1 MKKHLSP
8 VGERTTKG
16 EAMRNA
22 RAEKRSGVH
31 GRAKGPSLALAGL
44 AAGAVLLAATVV
56 ADDKD
61 ILSTLAQR
69 PNIVLVISN
78 ANSMAQTVN
87 GQYGAVGGADS
98 VDAKM
103 RQAKDVLRDFIVANT
118 TADWAL
124 ATLMRDVSVSAANQ
138 KEFIYMQVGTD
149 FVGAGAAYAQADG
162 VWERWGGSY
171 YEFNATA
178 TDGYANVY
186 TLAGKPAAT
195 AAEVA
200 ACTTGNSSHCHK
212 AGLTLTPPVGQVW
225 GQFHGRDG
233 RALHSNY
240 ILRPLPA
247 GTALADANNCI
258 VEYISSGSYYDFNL
272 EAAGTP
278 NTTVTV
284 AKAYYHRNN
293 ANTDD
298 WVLMEG
304 PVPVT
309 YTYVQGF
316 VGVAGGACN
325 QGAVAPANDNGNN
338 PLAGNAAYDDRITGG
353 NRPQNSCNSW
363 ETGNSTSPSV
373 PFPATPGANKDAIVS
388 QLRRLDELVN
398 FDSTTGSYVM
408 LGNIGTDVVAPAAKA
423 CINNVFENG
432 VVPYLRSLPANA
444 CKKNYVIMLADYIV
458 GNDATDPC
466 GSSHAAGALNTLN
479 VPVFTIYY
487 GAQTHSSCNGCFIE
501 CFPANTGGS
510 TIAPPGYYYVTDA
523 TTLRTAL
530 EAIVSR
536 IDENT
541 KDFATATVSSV
552 QTQTQQMAYLSTF
565 NGSSKRSIWSGR
577 IKGYVLDANG
587 NVAIGTKSITDTIT
601 NTAKTLTKVPSNDP
615 KYLMWNAGMNL
626 EQIRSCSTCP
636 FSATLVWPVT
646 NVWNTPD
653 ADPSLTTL
661 DPAIHGQYF
670 VSSYRDE
677 STSTATTIPTY
688 TWPGRKILYAEEPAT
703 AGTVPEVAKD
713 WAFPFTIPAACASP
727 NVDLSH
733 CGSWW
738 KLKYWY
744 LNYPTPPLTTSS
756 TATADLKTNE
766 VLRFIRGDRSKVV
779 YEVGV
784 RNGLFTA
791 LPQSNEAHLY
801 NDIASDNTFNGE
813 MRLGDIFHSD
823 PQMMT
828 VPNTYPYQGLTGY
841 QDFKTKY
848 QYRRQVLFAAANDG
862 QLHAFDAGVYR
873 RAQNTT
879 TCPDLTAADGSGAG
893 GGGCFDNGTGT
904 ELFAYIP
911 RTIVFNFDQL
921 THGLA
926 YAPAPY
932 HWTND
937 GGATIGDVYVSNN
950 SAAATTRAWRTVLAG
965 STREGSIPYVTSSG
979 QSAPMGS
986 VYLLDITQPDPLDAT
1001 THLATSG
1008 AKAPPGCLPSTSAPS
1023 SYPATNCATDSNG
1036 ALTAWPRILWEFNDT
1051 PSNGIPALAGFTD
1064 PPANVPSDL
1073 DAVGEIGRNRPDLG
1087 EAWSRPAIGRIE
1099 VKKGTTTGTINQ
1111 HTCLA
1116 ASSVTCEDLW
1126 VVIFGGGFHRG
1137 RQNRQ
1142 GNWLY
1147 ILNAETGE
1155 VLYKANK
1162 GTPNSDGTGTAVSF
1176 GSIPAEV
1183 SALDTNVDGYLDRL
1197 YFGDVNGRMWKL
1209 DLTTDA
1215 THGVYTPSSSRLASK
1230 ITGWTPFL
1238 LFESQN
1244 APSTCCGSGTQFRTA
1259 LNAASNPPNSIYYR
1273 PSAAYL
1279 GINASSQVMI
1289 GLGWGSG
1296 ERDDILGTGSAIGS
1310 NTATYNT
1317 YYVIDDPGTVTST
1330 LHVSDLTQIVSTR
1343 TVTGSGTSAIASVG
1357 ATVACSTNIA
1367 KLGKGWY
1374 MNFPGWGEVS
1384 SSGSTITG
1392 ERVIAAPQVF
1402 AGHFLINTFAPS
1414 PLQMVIDAKGD
1425 TTCAYGGHSYL
1436 WDISINLGGLT
1447 SSNCSTPPT
1456 GMVSGTDP
1464 QQVFVT
1470 QTTLYTAQSGNV
1482 KAITMGASSEV
1493 EPTTPAP
1500 TRKSKLKNWKEVN

>member
-1 MKKHLSP
+1 MKMQLSP
-8 VGERTTKG
+8 VRERKTKG
-16 EAMRNA
+16 EAMRSA
-22 RAEKRSGVH
+22 KAEKRSGVH

-44 AAGAVLLAATVV
+44 AAGAVLLAATVT

-61 ILSTLAQR
+61 ILSTLAKR
-69 PNIVLVISN
+69 PNIVLLVGN
-78 ANSMAQTVN
+78 ANSMAQTVD

-98 VDAKM
+98 VDSKM
-103 RQAKDVLRDFIVANT
+103 RQAKDVMSSFIVANT

-124 ATLMRDVSVSAANQ
+124 ATLERDTGVSTTNVPGAG

-149 FVGAGAAYAQADG
+149 FVAAGAAYAQQDG
-162 VWERWGGSY
+162 IWERWGGRY
-171 YEFNATA
+171 YQFNATA
-178 TDGYANVY
+178 IDGLGNPY

-195 AAEVA
+195 AAQVA
-200 ACTTGNSSHCHK
+200 ACSGGKCQTD
-212 AGLTLTPPVGQVW
+212 GLTVTPPAGQVW
-225 GQFHGRDG
+225 GQYHGWDG
-233 RALHSNY
+233 KAGESNY
-240 ILRPLPA
+240 LLRPLPT
-247 GTALADANNCI
+247 GTALASATNCI
-258 VEYISSGSYYDFNL
+258 VEHISSGSYYDFNL
-272 EAAGTP
+272 ENAGAP

-284 AKAYYHRNN
+284 NKVYYTRTATNMP
-293 ANTDD
+293 
-298 WVLMEG
+298 WVAQET
-304 PVPVT
+304 VNVT
-309 YTYVQGF
+309 YSYVQGF
-316 VGVAGGACN
+316 VSVGGGAA
-325 QGAVAPANDNGNN
+325 GSAAAVSPKDDNGAN
-338 PLAGNAAYDDRITGG
+338 GITAYDDRSSAPK
-353 NRPQNSCNSW
+353 NACNSW

-373 PFPATPGANKDAIVS
+373 PFPATPGANTSAIVS
-388 QLRRLDELVN
+388 QLRTLDQLVN
-398 FDSTTGSYVM
+398 FDSTRPKGQHYVM
-408 LGNIGTDVVAPAAKA
+408 LGNIGTDVIAPVGKA
-423 CINNVFENG
+423 CVNNVFEHG
-432 VVPYLRSLPANA
+432 VVPYLQSLPVNA
-444 CKKNYVIMLADYIV
+444 CKKNYVIMVADYIV
-458 GNDATDPC
+458 GQDAADPC
-466 GSSHAAGALNTLN
+466 SSSHAAGQLNTLN

-487 GAQTHSSCNGCFIE
+487 GSQTHSACNGCFIE
-501 CFPANTGGS
+501 CLPANTGGS
-510 TIAPPGYYYVTDA
+510 TIAPPGYYYVTDS

-587 NVAIGTKSITDTIT
+587 NVAIGTKSITDAIT
-601 NTAKTLTKVPSNDP
+601 NTTKTLTKVPSNDP
-615 KYLMWNAGMNL
+615 QYLMWNAGTNL
-626 EQIRSCSTCP
+626 EKISA
-636 FSATLVWPVT
+636 ATLAWPVT

-653 ADPSLTTL
+653 ADGSLTTL
-661 DPAIHGQYF
+661 DPAVQGNYT

-688 TWPGRKILYAEEPAT
+688 TWPGRKILYAEEPST
-703 AGTVPEVAKD
+703 AGMVPEVAKD
-713 WAFPFTIPAACASP
+713 WAFPFTIPAACTSP
-727 NVDLSH
+727 NLDLSH

-756 TATADLKTNE
+756 TATADRNTNE

-784 RNGLFTA
+784 RNKLYTA

-879 TCPDLTAADGSGAG
+879 TCPDGTAADGSGAG

-965 STREGSIPYVTSSG
+965 STREGTVPYVTSSG

-986 VYLLDITQPDPLDAT
+986 VYLLDITQPDPLGTT

-1087 EAWSRPAIGRIE
+1087 ETWSRPAIGRIE

-1209 DLTTDA
+1209 DLTADA

-1244 APSTCCGSGTQFRTA
+1244 APSTCCAAGTQFRTA

-1310 NTATYNT
+1310 NTATYNA

-1330 LHVSDLTQIVSTR
+1330 LHVSDLTQIASTR

-1402 AGHFLINTFAPS
+1402 AGHFLINTFTPS
-1414 PLQMVIDAKGD
+1414 PVQILGTGA
-1425 TTCAYGGHSYL
+1425 CAYGGHAYL

>member
-1 MKKHLSP
+1 MKTHLSP
-8 VGERTTKG
+8 VRERKTKG
-16 EAMRNA
+16 EAMQSA
-22 RAEKRSGVH
+22 SAEKRSGGFH

-44 AAGAVLLAATVV
+44 AAGAVLLAATVT

-61 ILSTLAQR
+61 ILSTLTQR
-69 PNIVLVISN
+69 PGILVLLSN

-103 RQAKDVLRDFIVANT
+103 RQAKDVLSTFIVANT

-124 ATLMRDVSVSAANQ
+124 ATLERGTKVSGISQ

-171 YEFNATA
+171 YQYTATA
-178 TDGYANVY
+178 TDGYGNVY
-186 TLAGKPAAT
+186 TLAGKPTAT

-200 ACTTGNSSHCHK
+200 ACTTGSSPHCHK
-212 AGLTLTPPVGQVW
+212 AGLTLMPPAGQVW
-225 GQFHGRDG
+225 DQFHGKDG
-233 RALHSNY
+233 RAGHSNY

-247 GTALADANNCI
+247 GTALANALDCI

-272 EAAGTP
+272 KAAGTP

-284 AKAYYHRNN
+284 TKAYYHRNN
-293 ANTDD
+293 ANTAD

-316 VGVAGGACN
+316 VQVAGGEAGS
-325 QGAVAPANDNGNN
+325 QGAVSAANDNGGN
-338 PLAGNAAYDDRITGG
+338 PLKDNSAYEDRNTNNGAS
-353 NRPQNSCNSW
+353 NSCNSW
-363 ETGNSTSPSV
+363 ETGSNTPPSV
-373 PFPATPGANKDAIVS
+373 PFPATSGANKDAIVS
-388 QLRRLDELVN
+388 QLRTLDQLVN
-398 FDSTTGSYVM
+398 FDSTTGTYSAY
-408 LGNIGTDVVAPAAKA
+408 GTLSDVVNNVISPVCKA
-423 CINNVFENG
+423 CVNNVYANG
-432 VVPYLRSLPANA
+432 VVPYLQGLTLGA
-444 CKKNYVIMLADYIV
+444 CRKNYVIQVLDYIV
-458 GNDATDPC
+458 ATDAADPC
-466 GSSHAAGALNTLN
+466 SSSHAAGALTALN
-479 VPVFTIYY
+479 VPVFSIYY
-487 GAQTHSSCNGCFIE
+487 GAQTHSTCNGCFIE
-501 CFPANTGGS
+501 CLPAKTGGS
-510 TIAPPGYYYVTDA
+510 TISPPGYYYVSDA
-523 TTLRTAL
+523 TTLRAAL

-565 NGSSKRSIWSGR
+565 NGSSKRSIWNGR

-587 NVAIGTKSITDTIT
+587 NVAIGTKSITDPIT
-601 NTAKTLTKVPSNDP
+601 NMVKSLTKVPSNDP
-615 KYLMWNAGMNL
+615 QYLMWNAGANL
-626 EQIRSCSTCP
+626 GKISA
-636 FSATLVWPVT
+636 ATLVWPVGAD
-646 NVWNTPD
+646 WKTPD
-653 ADPSLTTL
+653 ADGSLTTL
-661 DPAIHGQYF
+661 DPAVHGNYT

-677 STSTATTIPTY
+677 STSTPTTIPTY
-688 TWPGRKILYAEEPAT
+688 TWPGRKLVYAEEPST

-713 WAFPFTIPAACASP
+713 WAFPFTIPAACTSP
-727 NVDLSH
+727 NLDLSH

-744 LNYPTPPLTTSS
+744 LNYPTPPLPTSS
-756 TATADLKTNE
+756 TATADRNTNE

-784 RNGLFTA
+784 RNGLYTA

-848 QYRRQVLFAAANDG
+848 QYRRQVLFAGANDG

-879 TCPDLTAADGSGAG
+879 TCPDGTAADGSGAG

-911 RTIVFNFDQL
+911 RTIVSNFDQL

-937 GGATIGDVYVSNN
+937 GGTTIGDVYVSNN

-965 STREGSIPYVTSSG
+965 STREGSVPYVTSTG
-979 QSAPMGS
+979 QSAPMGA

-1036 ALTAWPRILWEFNDT
+1036 ARTGWPRILWEFNDT

-1073 DAVGEIGRNRPDLG
+1073 DAIGEIGRNRPDLG

-1137 RQNRQ
+1137 RQNSQ

-1209 DLTTDA
+1209 DLTADA

-1230 ITGWTPFL
+1230 VTGWTPFL

-1244 APSTCCGSGTQFRTA
+1244 APSTCCAAGTQFRTA

-1343 TVTGSGTSAIASVG
+1343 TVTGSGTSAIALVG

-1402 AGHFLINTFAPS
+1402 AGHFLINTFTPS
-1414 PLQMVIDAKGD
+1414 PVQILGTGA
-1425 TTCAYGGHSYL
+1425 CAYGGHAYL